1 MQGAPFT
8 DCSSVCFSQRL
19 LFEEQTLAV
28 RLLTTE
34 ILLFSCKKHC
44 HRHILW
50 RKPAVLT
57 DSSVALVWSDI
68 PARLQGL
75 LLCCLPSSSEW
86 VCSDHQCFQ
95 QPGCKKASY
104 SSPQVWG
111 LWRIPGDVAEEQ
123 DACNRVILPLCLLQH
138 YGHINFCV
146 SLPAVFL
153 RSWCNDVQTAYGNHN
168 LQRKPSLKQ
177 LLLAHTAPFCS
188 SVHQAWKQNAV
199 RSVKDLNF
207 FLYQSLKS
215 NDSILRYLW
224 NSYKYLMSP
233 LHHN

>member
-1 MQGAPFT
+1 MDTCKEQLLRT
-8 DCSSVCFSQRL
+8 LQLSVL
-19 LFEEQTLAV
+19 LSVFVFWRTLGFWQP
-28 RLLTTE
+28 E
-34 ILLFSCKKHC
+34 ILLFSCKSLC

-50 RKPAVLT
+50 KKPAVLT
-57 DSSVALVWSDI
+57 DSSVVLVWRAI
-68 PARLQGL
+68 PARLQDL

-95 QPGCKKASY
+95 QPACKEASY

-111 LWRIPGDVAEEQ
+111 LWKIPGDVAEEQ
-123 DACNRVILPLCLLQH
+123 ETRSTVSTF
-138 YGHINFCV
+138 NFYV

-153 RSWCNDVQTAYGNHN
+153 RSWCNAIQTAYGNHN
-168 LQRKPSLKQ
+168 CLQRKPSLKQ

-188 SVHQAWKQNAV
+188 SSHQAWKQNAV
-199 RSVKDLNF
+199 HSVKDLNF
-207 FLYQSLKS
+207 SFLCPSLKS
-215 NDSILRYLW
+215 NDSLLRYLW